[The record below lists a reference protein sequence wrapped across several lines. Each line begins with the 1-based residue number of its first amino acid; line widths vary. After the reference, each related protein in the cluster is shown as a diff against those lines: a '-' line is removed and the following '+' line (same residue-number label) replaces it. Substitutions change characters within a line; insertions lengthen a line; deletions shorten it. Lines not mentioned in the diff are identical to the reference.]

1 MCEQTKRYFS
11 PRLLDYVI
19 IVGCRHP
26 NKYNHVSQTP
36 ELLRRYPL
44 EDHKDFQLPPDVIFF
59 CQPEGCINTGHQ
71 RTAFRQST
79 SFVFTLTEKDSNRQ
93 RFGICVNFYRHFS
106 RNACSIH
113 NPNQQKVD
121 PTDSSDDGN
130 HLASPNDQTEGSDTN
145 PERKRK
151 KRLRNNTLTSIC
163 LISHHPFF
171 TRFRECLTTLKTI
184 IDACN
189 ERSCTKRTGASK
201 GTSRETVWGVL
212 TGQACECTS
221 NLVGHEVREI
231 ETWILRLL
239 SAPVSIPGKTKILV
253 MKKIFQ
259 KFDFNLFFSFRLK
272 HYQTNHPCYSLY
284 LIIHDF
290 L

>member
-26 NKYNHVSQTP
+26 NKYNHISQTP

-44 EDHKDFQLPPDVIFF
+44 EDHKDFNLPPDVIFF

-71 RTAFRQST
+71 RTAFRQLT

-106 RNACSIH
+106 RRACSIH
-113 NPNQQKVD
+113 NPSQQKLD
-121 PTDSSDDGN
+121 RTNSSDLTSTNEGTDGSN
-130 HLASPNDQTEGSDTN
+130 NTEQK
-145 PERKRK
+145 RKR
-151 KRLRNNTLTSIC
+151 RLRNNTLTSIC

-171 TRFRECLTTLKTI
+171 TRFRECLVTLKTI

-189 ERSCTKRTGASK
+189 ERSCAKHTGASK
-201 GTSRETVWGVL
+201 GSSRFE
-212 TGQACECTS
+212 
-221 NLVGHEVREI
+221 
-231 ETWILRLL
+231 
-239 SAPVSIPGKTKILV
+239 
-253 MKKIFQ
+253 
-259 KFDFNLFFSFRLK
+259 
-272 HYQTNHPCYSLY
+272 
-284 LIIHDF
+284 
-290 L
+290 

>member
-26 NKYNHVSQTP
+26 NEYNHVSQTP

-44 EDHKDFQLPPDVIFF
+44 EDHKDFTLPPDVIFF

-71 RTAFRQST
+71 RAGFRQLT

-106 RNACSIH
+106 RRTCSIH
-113 NPNQQKVD
+113 NTNQPKSE

-130 HLASPNDQTEGSDTN
+130 HFVASKEPIEANNGSEGN
-145 PERKRK
+145 ERKRK
-151 KRLRNNTLTSIC
+151 RRLRNNTLTSIC

-171 TRFRECLTTLKTI
+171 TRFRECLVTLKTI

-189 ERSCTKRTGASK
+189 ERSCAKRTGASK
-201 GTSRETVWGVL
+201 GLSR
-212 TGQACECTS
+212 
-221 NLVGHEVREI
+221 
-231 ETWILRLL
+231 
-239 SAPVSIPGKTKILV
+239 
-253 MKKIFQ
+253 
-259 KFDFNLFFSFRLK
+259 
-272 HYQTNHPCYSLY
+272 
-284 LIIHDF
+284 
-290 L
+290 

>member
-11 PRLLDYVI
+11 PRLVDYVI
-19 IVGCRHP
+19 IIGCRHP
-26 NKYNHVSQTP
+26 NKYNHVTQTP

-44 EDHKDFQLPPDVIFF
+44 EDHKDFALPPDVIFF

-71 RTAFRQST
+71 RTGLQQTT

-106 RNACSIH
+106 RRTCSLH
-113 NPNQQKVD
+113 NHNQQKTD
-121 PTDSSDDGN
+121 RTDSSDDGTGTTS
-130 HLASPNDQTEGSDTN
+130 HLTTTHEQIGGDGGTDNN
-145 PERKRK
+145 NERKRK
-151 KRLRNNTLTSIC
+151 RRLRNNTLTSIC

-171 TRFRECLTTLKTI
+171 TRFRECIVTLKTI

-189 ERSCTKRTGASK
+189 ERSCAKRTGASR
-201 GTSRETVWGVL
+201 GTSRLDSSIFILEILFIRIFRETVWGVL

-221 NLVGHEVREI
+221 NLVGREVREI

-253 MKKIFQ
+253 
-259 KFDFNLFFSFRLK
+259 
-272 HYQTNHPCYSLY
+272 
-284 LIIHDF
+284 
-290 L
+290 

>member
-26 NKYNHVSQTP
+26 NKYNHISQTP

-44 EDHKDFQLPPDVIFF
+44 EDHKDFALPPDVIFF

-71 RTAFRQST
+71 RTAFRQLT

-106 RNACSIH
+106 RRACSIH
-113 NPNQQKVD
+113 NPSQQKLD
-121 PTDSSDDGN
+121 RTNSSDLTSTNEGTDDG
-130 HLASPNDQTEGSDTN
+130 PNN
-145 PERKRK
+145 NERKRK

-171 TRFRECLTTLKTI
+171 TRFRECLGTLKTI

-189 ERSCTKRTGASK
+189 ERSCAKRTGASK
-201 GTSRETVWGVL
+201 GSTRFE
-212 TGQACECTS
+212 
-221 NLVGHEVREI
+221 
-231 ETWILRLL
+231 
-239 SAPVSIPGKTKILV
+239 
-253 MKKIFQ
+253 
-259 KFDFNLFFSFRLK
+259 
-272 HYQTNHPCYSLY
+272 
-284 LIIHDF
+284 
-290 L
+290 

>member
-44 EDHKDFQLPPDVIFF
+44 EDHKDFTLPPDVIFF

-71 RTAFRQST
+71 RTGFRQLT

-106 RNACSIH
+106 RRTCTIH
-113 NPNQQKVD
+113 NPNQEKSELA
-121 PTDSSDDGN
+121 DSSDR
-130 HLASPNDQTEGSDTN
+130 STSTEGNDGSEPN
-145 PERKRK
+145 EPKRK
-151 KRLRNNTLTSIC
+151 QRLRNNTLTSIC

-171 TRFRECLTTLKTI
+171 TRFRECLVTLKNI
-184 IDACN
+184 IDACD
-189 ERSCTKRTGASK
+189 ERSCAKRTGASK
-201 GTSRETVWGVL
+201 GTSRFE
-212 TGQACECTS
+212 
-221 NLVGHEVREI
+221 
-231 ETWILRLL
+231 
-239 SAPVSIPGKTKILV
+239 
-253 MKKIFQ
+253 
-259 KFDFNLFFSFRLK
+259 
-272 HYQTNHPCYSLY
+272 
-284 LIIHDF
+284 
-290 L
+290 